1 MIRWCWSREQTI
13 FTNFKE
19 IVYMAKKEITFSQFC
34 NFISKI
40 GMHRFNAAKSIDKDI
55 KSEYQMKMD
64 YWGPLRSHIS
74 HVLSKSG
81 KAADLDACIEHIAE
95 EKKENYQSRIA
106 GLKKFWGKKKFEKVR
121 IPRRMWKHK
130 DLRVSVYPELCFS
143 YRDKVH
149 IIKLFFS
156 NDTKK
161 ITKNEADLLLEMMKE
176 TYKYDPNDVVYGILD
191 LPKGRVFKYKN
202 NPPEVS
208 MLVQSEAE
216 ILLKILNQFDK

>member
-1 MIRWCWSREQTI
+1 
-13 FTNFKE
+13 
-19 IVYMAKKEITFSQFC
+19 
-34 NFISKI
+34 
-40 GMHRFNAAKSIDKDI
+40 
-55 KSEYQMKMD
+55 
-64 YWGPLRSHIS
+64 
-74 HVLSKSG
+74 
-81 KAADLDACIEHIAE
+81 
-95 EKKENYQSRIA
+95 
-106 GLKKFWGKKKFEKVR
+106 
-121 IPRRMWKHK
+121 MWKHK

-161 ITKNEADLLLEMMKE
+161 ISKNEADLLLEMMKE

-216 ILLKILNQFDK
+216 SLLKMLNQFD

>member
-1 MIRWCWSREQTI
+1 
-13 FTNFKE
+13 
-19 IVYMAKKEITFSQFC
+19 MAKKEITFSQFC

-55 KSEYQMKMD
+55 KSEYQIKVD

-95 EKKENYQSRIA
+95 DKKENYQSRIA

-161 ITKNEADLLLEMMKE
+161 ISKNEADLLLEMMKE

-216 ILLKILNQFDK
+216 SLLKMLNQFD

>member
-1 MIRWCWSREQTI
+1 
-13 FTNFKE
+13 
-19 IVYMAKKEITFSQFC
+19 MAKKEITFSQFC

-40 GMHRFNAAKSIDKDI
+40 GMHKFNAAKSIDKDI
-55 KSEYQMKMD
+55 KSEYQIKVD

-161 ITKNEADLLLEMMKE
+161 ISKNEADLLLEMMKE

-216 ILLKILNQFDK
+216 SLLKMLNQFDKCYQQLNI

>member
-1 MIRWCWSREQTI
+1 
-13 FTNFKE
+13 
-19 IVYMAKKEITFSQFC
+19 MAKKEITFSQFC

-95 EKKENYQSRIA
+95 DKKENYQSRIA

-143 YRDKVH
+143 YMDKVH

-176 TYKYDPNDVVYGILD
+176 TYGYDPNDVVYGILD

>member
-1 MIRWCWSREQTI
+1 
-13 FTNFKE
+13 
-19 IVYMAKKEITFSQFC
+19 MAKKEITFSQFC

-40 GMHRFNAAKSIDKDI
+40 GMHKFNAAKSIDKDI

-74 HVLSKSG
+74 HVLSKTG

-143 YRDKVH
+143 YRDKVY

-161 ITKNEADLLLEMMKE
+161 ISKNEADLLLEMMKE

-216 ILLKILNQFDK
+216 SLLKMLNQFDKCYQQLNI

>member
-1 MIRWCWSREQTI
+1 MLYWW
-13 FTNFKE
+13 FTFKE

-40 GMHRFNAAKSIDKDI
+40 GMHKFNAAKSIDKDI
-55 KSEYQMKMD
+55 KSEYQIKVD
-64 YWGPLRSHIS
+64 YWGPLRSYIS

-81 KAADLDACIEHIAE
+81 KAADLDGCIEHIAE
-95 EKKENYQSRIA
+95 DKKENYQSRIA

-121 IPRRMWKHK
+121 IPRRMWKYK

-161 ITKNEADLLLEMMKE
+161 ITKNEADLLLELMKE
-176 TYKYDPNDVVYGILD
+176 TYRYDSNDVVYGILD
-191 LPKGRVFKYKN
+191 LPKGRIFKYKN

-216 ILLKILNQFDK
+216 SLLKILNQFD